1 MISPEAA
8 SELIDALRGVVQ
20 RSRAVAAGQQ
30 SAGALPPPLGA
41 LLTRIE
47 CSAGHRPS
55 ALAEEL
61 WVTQSALSRQVA
73 QAEALGYVQR
83 HPDPLDGRAALLSLT
98 EAGAVALRRHREMRA
113 RWVHTAL
120 ADCTEDEVG
129 DLTARLDRF
138 CAAIEAGANHPVAP
152 AGR

>member
-8 SELIDALRGVVQ
+8 SDLVDALRGVVL

-30 SAGALPPPLGA
+30 SAGALPQPLGA

-47 CSAGHRPS
+47 CADGHRPS

-73 QAEALGYVQR
+73 QAESLGYVQR

-98 EAGAVALRRHREMRA
+98 EAGAEALRRHREMRA
-113 RWVHTAL
+113 RWVHAAL
-120 ADCTEDEVG
+120 ADWTEEEVT
-129 DLTARLDRF
+129 DLTARLGRF
-138 CAAIEAGANHPVAP
+138 STAIESGVERPATI